1 MIYIPYPA
9 LWCVSALANKERER
23 GIIGLLFRI
32 GAGLVGFDMHNTNKK
47 PKVSYSLVALATT
60 YGP

>member
-32 GAGLVGFDMHNTNKK
+32 GAGLVGFDMNKK
-47 PKVSYSLVALATT
+47 PKVSYSLVALAIT